1 MTGTSSIYQ
10 EVLMPIYE
18 YQCANCGQKAR
29 KFWRTYS
36 AVDDSSLQ
44 CPRCG
49 EHGFQRLVSRVSVL
63 RSEDTR
69 LDDLADPSS
78 LAGLDE
84 EDPKALGQWLRKMG
98 RELGEE
104 MPPEF
109 DEVIDRL
116 ESGQSPEEIE
126 ESMPELAE
134 GLGDVG
140 APGDDFV
147 DL

>member
-1 MTGTSSIYQ
+1 
-10 EVLMPIYE
+10 MPIYE
-18 YQCANCGQKAR
+18 YKCTKCGQKAR
-29 KFWRTYS
+29 KLWRTFS
-36 AVDDSSLQ
+36 AVDDASLR
-44 CPRCG
+44 CPSCG
-49 EHGFQRLVSRVSVL
+49 EHQFQRLVSRVAVL
-63 RSEDTR
+63 RSEDAQ
-69 LDDLADPSS
+69 LDSLADPSG

-84 EDPKALGQWLRKMG
+84 EDPRSLGRWLRKMSQ
-98 RELGEE
+98 EMGED

-134 GLGDVG
+134 GLDGPGMG
-140 APGDDFV
+140 ASATGSDGFV

>member
-1 MTGTSSIYQ
+1 
-10 EVLMPIYE
+10 MPIYE
-18 YQCANCGQKAR
+18 YQCKSCGQKAR
-29 KFWRTYS
+29 KFWRTFAGIDES
-36 AVDDSSLQ
+36 ALE

-49 EHGFQRLVSRVSVL
+49 EQNFQRLVSRVAVL
-63 RSEDTR
+63 RSEDAR

-84 EDPKALGQWLRKMG
+84 NDPKSIARWMRKMS
-98 RELGEE
+98 REVGED

-134 GLGDVG
+134 GLDGMGGMGGDS
-140 APGDDFV
+140 FV

>member
-1 MTGTSSIYQ
+1 
-10 EVLMPIYE
+10 MPIYE
-18 YQCANCGQKAR
+18 YACQVCGQKAR
-29 KFWRTYS
+29 KFWRTFS
-36 AVDDSSLQ
+36 AVDDASLQ

-49 EHGFQRLVSRVSVL
+49 AHRFQRLVSRVAVL
-63 RSEDTR
+63 RSEDAR
-69 LDDLADPSS
+69 LENLADPSG

-84 EDPKALGQWLRKMG
+84 EDPKTLGRWLRKMSQ
-98 RELGEE
+98 EMGEE

-116 ESGQSPEEIE
+116 EAGQSPEEIE

-134 GLGDVG
+134 DLG
-140 APGDDFV
+140 APGGPGVDDFV

>member
-1 MTGTSSIYQ
+1 
-10 EVLMPIYE
+10 MPIYE
-18 YQCANCGQKAR
+18 YVCKECGQKAR
-29 KFWRTYS
+29 KFWRSFS
-36 AVDDSSLQ
+36 AVDDASLQ
-44 CPRCG
+44 CPRCKA
-49 EHGFQRLVSRVSVL
+49 HSFQRMVSRVAVL

-69 LDDLADPSS
+69 LEDLADPAN

-84 EDPKALGQWLRKMG
+84 EDPRALGRWLRKMG
-98 RELGEE
+98 REVGEE

-126 ESMPELAE
+126 ESMPDLADELGGMGGPG
-134 GLGDVG
+134 GLG
-140 APGDDFV
+140 GDGFV

>member
-1 MTGTSSIYQ
+1 
-10 EVLMPIYE
+10 MPIYE
-18 YQCANCGQKAR
+18 YQCADCGQKAR
-29 KFWRTYS
+29 KWWRSFS
-36 AVDDSSLQ
+36 AVDDDSLH

-49 EHGFQRLVSRVSVL
+49 EHSFQRLVSRVSVV
-63 RSEDTR
+63 RSEDAR

-78 LAGLDE
+78 LSGLDE

-98 RELGEE
+98 RELGED

-134 GLGDVG
+134 GLEG
-140 APGDDFV
+140 AGGPGDDFV

>member
-1 MTGTSSIYQ
+1 
-10 EVLMPIYE
+10 MPIYE
-18 YQCANCGQKAR
+18 YRCTNCGQKAR
-29 KFWRTYS
+29 KLWRAFS
-36 AVDDSSLQ
+36 AVDEASLQ

-49 EHGFQRLVSRVSVL
+49 AHQFQRLISRVAVVRPEESHL
-63 RSEDTR
+63 E
-69 LDDLADPSS
+69 DLADPDS

-84 EDPKALGQWLRKMG
+84 EDPRSLGRWLRKMS
-98 RELGEE
+98 REMGEE

-116 ESGQSPEEIE
+116 EAGQSPEEIE

-134 GLGDVG
+134 DMGGLGG
-140 APGDDFV
+140 LGRDDFV

>member
-1 MTGTSSIYQ
+1 
-10 EVLMPIYE
+10 MPIYE
-18 YQCANCGQKAR
+18 YFCTECGQKAR
-29 KFWRTYS
+29 KFWRTFS
-36 AVDDSSLQ
+36 EIDEGTLT

-49 EHGFQRLVSRVSVL
+49 AHSFQRLISRVAVI
-63 RSEDTR
+63 RSEETR
-69 LDDLADPSS
+69 LDDLSDPSH

-84 EDPKALGQWLRKMG
+84 EDPKSIARWLRKMSK
-98 RELGEE
+98 EVGEE

-126 ESMPELAE
+126 ESMPGLAE
-134 GLGDVG
+134 SAGGMNG
-140 APGDDFV
+140 NGFV

>member
-1 MTGTSSIYQ
+1 
-10 EVLMPIYE
+10 MPIYE
-18 YQCANCGQKAR
+18 YKCTNCGQKAR
-29 KFWRTYS
+29 KFWRTFS
-36 AVDDSSLQ
+36 MVDDASLQ

-49 EHGFQRLVSRVSVL
+49 EHRFQRLVSRVAVL
-63 RSEDTR
+63 RSEDAQ
-69 LDDLADPSS
+69 LNDLSDPSS

-84 EDPKALGQWLRKMG
+84 DDPRSLGRWLRKMSQ
-98 RELGEE
+98 EMGED

-134 GLGDVG
+134 GLDGPGMGGTAMGGDG
-140 APGDDFV
+140 FV